1 MKNEPQ
7 HPTGKP
13 TIKPVEPK
21 PVEPKPPENEAYA
34 EIAEKGASRV
44 RELMEAVKD
53 GARREDPAHEK

>member
-13 TIKPVEPK
+13 IIKPAAK

-53 GARREDPAHEK
+53 GTRREDPAHEK